1 LTVLKEAGIVRV
13 SVEAQRRIYHLELA
27 GFIELELWLQNI
39 KKFWSGR
46 LNVLE
51 NQLRKSSVKSRR
63 RKNGHKTR
71 RTSDLSGKFMRQPAV
86 RFERILP
93 GPIERVWEFLT
104 ETERLPG
111 WFGHGVIEHR
121 AGGAVTLLD
130 GHIRGVVTQWKPPRL
145 LAYTWNVFSPGD
157 EETHYPNPT

>member
-1 LTVLKEAGIVRV
+1 MVRRFRPKYPASEYDFISFVGVIFPFLKRINLRLDLIKQWLQNRSVLNFSALSDPTRQRIVEMLAIRDLSSGEIADRFEISAPAVSQHLSVLKEAGIVRV

-71 RTSDLSGKFMRQPAV
+71 RSL
-86 RFERILP
+86 
-93 GPIERVWEFLT
+93 
-104 ETERLPG
+104 
-111 WFGHGVIEHR
+111 
-121 AGGAVTLLD
+121 
-130 GHIRGVVTQWKPPRL
+130 
-145 LAYTWNVFSPGD
+145 
-157 EETHYPNPT
+157 

>member
-1 LTVLKEAGIVRV
+1 VLNFSALSDPTRQRIVEMLAIRDLSSGEIADGFEISAPAVSQHLTVLKEAGIVRV

-71 RTSDLSGKFMRQPAV
+71 RNL
-86 RFERILP
+86 
-93 GPIERVWEFLT
+93 
-104 ETERLPG
+104 
-111 WFGHGVIEHR
+111 
-121 AGGAVTLLD
+121 
-130 GHIRGVVTQWKPPRL
+130 
-145 LAYTWNVFSPGD
+145 
-157 EETHYPNPT
+157 